1 MARRGHGE
9 GSIYQRSDGRWAA
22 SITLEGRKRKTL
34 YGKTRKEVQEQLK
47 IALREQQQGML
58 VTTPQQ
64 TLEQFLGQW
73 LEAHRPSVRI
83 RTYERYEQIVRVH
96 IVPALGRVQ
105 LQKLTAQQ
113 VQNFYTKVGK
123 QLSSTTVNT
132 LHAMFHKALEDA
144 VKWGLLARNVCDAV
158 TAPRR
163 AHYEI
168 KPLTMEQANILLD
181 AAKQDDFEA
190 LWVLALTTGMRRGEL
205 LALKWQDI
213 NFEQAMLQVRRIF
226 TRAPGNRYIESEPKT
241 EKSRRSIMLASF
253 TVEALRRHRVRQL
266 ETKLQMGTA
275 WQEHDLVFCTS
286 LGTPLNPNRALELF
300 KRLLKKAGLPDM
312 RLHDLR
318 HSIATILLSMGVHP
332 KVVQE
337 LLGHNRIQE
346 TVDTY
351 SQVLPTIHKEAIR
364 KLEDVLWK

>member
-1 MARRGHGE
+1 MGKKRGHGE
-9 GSIYQRSDGRWAA
+9 GSIYLRKDGRWTA
-22 SITLEGRKRKTL
+22 SITTEGRKRKYI

-58 VTTPQQ
+58 VTSPQQ

-96 IVPALGRVQ
+96 IVPALGHVQ

-168 KPLTMEQANILLD
+168 KPLTMEQANVLLN

-226 TRAPGNRYIESEPKT
+226 TRAPGNRYIEAEPKT
-241 EKSRRSIMLASF
+241 EKSRRSIMLTSF
-253 TVEALRRHRVRQL
+253 TVDALRRHRIKQL
-266 ETKLQMGTA
+266 ETKLQMGA
-275 WQEHDLVFCTS
+275 MWQEHDLVFCTS
-286 LGTPLNPNRALELF
+286 LGTPLNPNIQA
-300 KRLLKKAGLPDM
+300 
-312 RLHDLR
+312 
-318 HSIATILLSMGVHP
+318 ATQKSW
-332 KVVQE
+332 
-337 LLGHNRIQE
+337 
-346 TVDTY
+346 
-351 SQVLPTIHKEAIR
+351 SS
-364 KLEDVLWK
+364 